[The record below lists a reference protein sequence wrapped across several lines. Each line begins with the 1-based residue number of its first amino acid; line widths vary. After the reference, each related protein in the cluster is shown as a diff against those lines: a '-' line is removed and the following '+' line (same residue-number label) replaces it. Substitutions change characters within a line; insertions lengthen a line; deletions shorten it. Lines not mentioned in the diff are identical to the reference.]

1 MHGLKLLQLTI
12 FVLAVTLLIATGCV
26 SQRSISQTSLQ
37 GDRILSIAVTTAQD
51 DNFDRAFAKAR
62 EVGIQATN
70 LALSWEDL
78 ETAPKYYQPAPNF
91 LAIANSFYPY
101 QNMKIALEINPI
113 DTTTLRI
120 PKDLRNKSIDD
131 PSVIARYN
139 QLLSWV
145 FQQIPDLELVSLT
158 VGNEIDSYLGDDPTK
173 WRQYQTFF
181 EAVSAYARS
190 QRPKLSVGVK
200 ATFEGLTGQAQE
212 FLKAL
217 NTSSDVIMGTYYPLE
232 INFEAKSVEV
242 VDADFKKL
250 TLVYRER
257 PVFLLEVGYPS
268 SPLCGSSEE
277 SQAAFIAKVFEA
289 WDKYH
294 SQIKL
299 ISFTWLTDLSAATI
313 DEMISYYGI
322 SDRCFT
328 EFLATLGLRTQFDLD
343 KMAFTQLKQEASQRG
358 W

>member
-1 MHGLKLLQLTI
+1 MHGLKLFQLTI
-12 FVLAVTLLIATGCV
+12 FVFAVILLIATGCV
-26 SQRSISQTSLQ
+26 NHSSISQTSLQ

-51 DNFDRAFAKAR
+51 NNFDRALAKAR
-62 EVGIQATN
+62 EVGVRATN
-70 LALSWEDL
+70 LALFWEDL
-78 ETAPKYYQPAPNF
+78 ETAPKLYQPEPNF

-101 QNMKIALEINPI
+101 QNMKIALEINPV

-158 VGNEIDSYLGDDPTK
+158 VGNEIDSYLGNDPTK

-181 EAVSAYARS
+181 EAVSAYART
-190 QRPKLSVGVK
+190 QRPKVRVGVK
-200 ATFEGLTGQAQE
+200 ATFGGLTGQAQK
-212 FLKAL
+212 FLEAL
-217 NTSSDVIMGTYYPLE
+217 NASSDVIMGTYYLLE
-232 INFEAKSVEV
+232 KNFEVKSVKSV
-242 VDADFKKL
+242 AADFKKL
-250 TLVYRER
+250 TLVYRKR
-257 PVFLLEVGYPS
+257 PIFLLEVGYPS
-268 SPLCGSSEE
+268 SSLCGSSEKI
-277 SQAAFIAKVFEA
+277 QAAFIAKVFQA
-289 WDKYH
+289 WDKYR
-294 SQIKL
+294 SQIEL
-299 ISFTWLTDLSAATI
+299 ISFTWLTDLSPAVI

-322 SDRCFT
+322 SDRCFV

-343 KMAFTQLKQEASQRG
+343 KMAFTQLKLEASQRG